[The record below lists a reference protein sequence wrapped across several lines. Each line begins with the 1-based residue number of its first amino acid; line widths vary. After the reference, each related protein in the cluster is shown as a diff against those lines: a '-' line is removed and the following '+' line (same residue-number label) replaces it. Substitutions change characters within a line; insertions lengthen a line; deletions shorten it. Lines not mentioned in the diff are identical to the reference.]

1 MLIGQ
6 GESWRVSFIL
16 ELDMVTANTRVGG
29 AREAA
34 LTSFMKDFEYFIE
47 SRIFINVQPLF
58 SLLAIIKF
66 FLRR

>member
-16 ELDMVTANTRVGG
+16 EPDMVTANTRAER

-34 LTSFMKDFEYFIE
+34 LKSFVKDFENVIE
-47 SRIFINVQPLF
+47 NRIFINAQPLF